1 MMENKFLK
9 FLFIFVYGK
18 KPKLNMYNDSF
29 KTKFSAFLTLLT
41 IALSITYLILSFIE
55 YFKSRDPLIVYYKE
69 NDKKINRT
77 IDLKDSLM
85 FSFLDSN
92 YSFME
97 NQSVFYFEVYYYVQ
111 NEEGENYTYI
121 PIERCELGKNI
132 DIEFKKEL
140 SKFNIEEYF
149 CLSDDIKN
157 LSLFHVPDI
166 ERSSLL
172 INIMVNE
179 SANYTEEE
187 LYVDLINAN
196 SIIDHRN
203 KDNPFPSTYFTET
216 FIDLNSDKYNTI
228 FYSFQ
233 YLKYISDNGFL
244 FQKNHIY
251 NGKAFNDVGILKG
264 KYDPEIDGNEIGSI
278 LIDLNE
284 INFDYYSRTYSR
296 IQTFLIDVLSII
308 GIFIAIGDTI
318 TDCLLSKQ
326 MAIDLV
332 KYLLSKKEINSSKT
346 EKLFKTTDNNIQY
359 FESSVQIKNNI
370 ENNKNIYLDNNKS
383 NYLDINKSSNYLNNN
398 KSNYLDN
405 QHQRMETNNDLG
417 LNVNTVDTLEKS
429 SNDNDDKRINVLKKL
444 NYYYLLKSYLCCKDK
459 KTKLIN
465 CCDNLILDE
474 LSVAKILKRLN
485 DMGEQINCIINI
497 LNENSLKANN
507 TPKST
512 KFDEINALIDDIIS
526 SNKSNKI

>member
-1 MMENKFLK
+1 M
-9 FLFIFVYGK
+9 
-18 KPKLNMYNDSF
+18 
-29 KTKFSAFLTLLT
+29 
-41 IALSITYLILSFIE
+41 
-55 YFKSRDPLIVYYKE
+55 
-69 NDKKINRT
+69 
-77 IDLKDSLM
+77 
-85 FSFLDSN
+85 
-92 YSFME
+92 
-97 NQSVFYFEVYYYVQ
+97 
-111 NEEGENYTYI
+111 
-121 PIERCELGKNI
+121 
-132 DIEFKKEL
+132 
-140 SKFNIEEYF
+140 
-149 CLSDDIKN
+149 
-157 LSLFHVPDI
+157 
-166 ERSSLL
+166 
-172 INIMVNE
+172 
-179 SANYTEEE
+179 
-187 LYVDLINAN
+187 
-196 SIIDHRN
+196 
-203 KDNPFPSTYFTET
+203 
-216 FIDLNSDKYNTI
+216 
-228 FYSFQ
+228 
-233 YLKYISDNGFL
+233 
-244 FQKNHIY
+244 
-251 NGKAFNDVGILKG
+251 GILKE

-296 IQTFLIDVLSII
+296 IQTFLIDVFSII
-308 GIFIAIGDTI
+308 GIFIAIGDAI

-346 EKLFKTTDNNIQY
+346 VKLFKTTNNKITY
-359 FESSVQIKNNI
+359 IESRVQIKNNI
-370 ENNKNIYLDNNKS
+370 ESNKNIYLDNNKS

-444 NYYYLLKSYLCCKDK
+444 NYYYVLKSYLCCKDK

-485 DMGEQINCIINI
+485 DIGEQINFIIYI

-507 TPKST
+507 TPKNT
-512 KFDEINALIDDIIS
+512 KFDEINALIDDIII